1 MDIKTYHIRSGISSP
16 CKLCLITDL
25 HDRPY
30 RHILRSIRREK
41 PDYICIAGDLII
53 GKIPTR
59 GTKMEQARHAL
70 PFLRAC
76 ASLAPSYFSLGNHEC
91 FLSRTDLALI
101 RTTGVKVLDNNYI
114 ALKKDLFL
122 GGLTSSRVTDYRRE
136 RKAHYRRHPED
147 TNPYPFCWPRDPS
160 GVPCTDWLDAFEAEK
175 GFKVLLSHHPED
187 WESIISRR
195 RIDLTCSGH
204 AHGGQIR
211 YYNIRTRQWDGL
223 FAPSQGA
230 FPALTSGK
238 IKGRRGQLIISRGL
252 ANTAW
257 PIPRLFNPKELIYIR
272 LY

>member
-1 MDIKTYHIRSGISSP
+1 M
-16 CKLCLITDL
+16 
-25 HDRPY
+25 
-30 RHILRSIRREK
+30 
-41 PDYICIAGDLII
+41 
-53 GKIPTR
+53 
-59 GTKMEQARHAL
+59 
-70 PFLRAC
+70 
-76 ASLAPSYFSLGNHEC
+76 
-91 FLSRTDLALI
+91 
-101 RTTGVKVLDNNYI
+101 
-114 ALKKDLFL
+114 
-122 GGLTSSRVTDYRRE
+122 TDYRRE

-211 YYNIRTRQWDGL
+211 FYNPQTRQWDGL

>member
-53 GKIPTR
+53 V
-59 GTKMEQARHAL
+59 
-70 PFLRAC
+70 
-76 ASLAPSYFSLGNHEC
+76 APSYFSLGNHEC

-195 RIDLTCSGH
+195 KIDLTCSGH

-211 YYNIRTRQWDGL
+211 FYNPQTRQWDGL